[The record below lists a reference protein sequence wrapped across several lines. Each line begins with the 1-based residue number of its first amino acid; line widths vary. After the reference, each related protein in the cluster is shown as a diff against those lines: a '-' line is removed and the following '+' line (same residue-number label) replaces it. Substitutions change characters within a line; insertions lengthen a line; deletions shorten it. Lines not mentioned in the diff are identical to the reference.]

1 MNEGG
6 FMEFRT
12 SLLEVHFVQLV
23 AAFISPKPNEYRS
36 IDMSILFEDRITP
49 AGKQA
54 IQDVIDF
61 IAVELKEAI
70 EAHGEDS
77 PEAAQLLL
85 AFISIDQI
93 AEPREDAHAGIERY
107 LAISE
112 KIYGP
117 DSVETAN
124 GLLIL
129 GWSHLGLER
138 KEEGRVTMGRAL
150 SLPEGKRAFPPIEPM
165 LEVLCEILDKFQ
177 NDPKPEHTG
186 LPLVL
191 GVLTLSWLVTY
202 CPSQS
207 PSFPVFTERLRPI
220 LESRGF
226 TGDTWEWLMRRC
238 NRADNHLVGLI
249 SILIEQG
256 MIPPED
262 FSKEFPLTVA
272 EGELSLRVERLL
284 AEGCRRLSATGKLD
298 TAILVFP
305 EPSKGRPVISSS
317 IPNTETERPLF
328 HDKLLR
334 AALLDRARKN
344 MARFG
349 ANSVMMLDW
358 VEVHLSGNTD
368 EDTTNAVLVLAR
380 DAKSYLDGLQPA
392 RQIDGKYF
400 FDEPIVRVAKDDWF
414 SQFKFSAP
422 RGGKPGRTKGEKP
435 KKKARMRK

>member
-1 MNEGG
+1 
-6 FMEFRT
+6 
-12 SLLEVHFVQLV
+12 
-23 AAFISPKPNEYRS
+23 
-36 IDMSILFEDRITP
+36 MSILFEDRITP

-54 IQDVIDF
+54 IQYVIDF
-61 IAVELKEAI
+61 IAVKLKEAI

-107 LAISE
+107 LAMSE

-124 GLLIL
+124 GFLIL

-202 CPSQS
+202 CSRQS
-207 PSFPVFTERLRPI
+207 PPFPVFTERLRPV

-226 TGDTWEWLMRRC
+226 AGDTWEWLMRRC

-249 SILIEQG
+249 SILIEEG
-256 MIPPED
+256 MVPPED
-262 FSKEFPLTVA
+262 SSKEFPLTVA

-284 AEGCRRLSATGKLD
+284 AEGRRSLSTTGELS

-305 EPSKGRPVISSS
+305 DPSKGRPVISVS
-317 IPNTETERPLF
+317 IPNSETERPLL

-344 MARFG
+344 MTRFG
-349 ANSVMMLDW
+349 ANSVMVLDW
-358 VEVHLSGNTD
+358 VEVHLPGSTD
-368 EDTTNAVLVLAR
+368 EDITKALLVLAR
-380 DAKSYLDGLQPA
+380 DAKSCLEGIQLV
-392 RQIDGKYF
+392 RQVDEKYV
-400 FDEPIVRVAKDDWF
+400 FDEPIVRVAEDGWF
-414 SQFKFSAP
+414 YQFTSSVKPARKSP
-422 RGGKPGRTKGEKP
+422 RRKEEKP
-435 KKKARMRK
+435 KTRARTRK